1 MTRSADR
8 AGWEDHTVERLRG
21 LPAGGLGVVMPD
33 GGVPVRGFGRALGPE
48 EWQAASREFF
58 LTD

>member
-1 MTRSADR
+1 M
-8 AGWEDHTVERLRG
+8 ERLRG